1 MLYFIM
7 HNPDHAR
14 LSKLAFVVL
23 CYAVCDQKRIASK
36 PGALGF

>member
-1 MLYFIM
+1 MLYFTV
-7 HNPDHAR
+7 HNADHAP

-23 CYAVCDQKRIASK
+23 CYAVCDQKRIGSK